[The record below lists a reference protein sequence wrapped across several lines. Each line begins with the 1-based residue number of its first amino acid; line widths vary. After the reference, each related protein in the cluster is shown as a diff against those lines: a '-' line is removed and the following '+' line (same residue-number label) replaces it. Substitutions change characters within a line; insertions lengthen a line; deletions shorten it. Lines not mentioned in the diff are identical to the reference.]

1 MKYMVTAAGLV
12 MTSSTWIARV
22 AATCALFLACAGPGA
37 ALKAGN
43 ESLSRDELRR
53 ITQKLDKGQY
63 QIASEVFMA
72 KDDRRKKEFPIRVT
86 YPVCGG
92 KLPIIVFSHG
102 NALSGNS
109 YRYLVDCWARHGYI
123 CVQPFHEDSLEW
135 SRYHKATLK
144 TLDLIRSLAENKRAW
159 LDRIGDVSFVIDKLP
174 TLYPKLAGK
183 LDMTKIGV
191 GGHSYGAFTA
201 LMLAGAKVPHVE
213 LPPRCDS
220 ARDKRIKAII
230 AISSQ
235 GIGGAQ
241 DALAFDNK
249 GSFSVQVPALFVTG
263 DRDEIGGTK
272 ASQRDQAFQFSPP
285 GDKYYLSLF
294 GANHMT
300 FADPERDTSIKGS
313 ILKMLFS
320 QVNNSMLDPYGDQD
334 AQRKLV
340 QESTLLFWD
349 AYVKGDA
356 DDKTLLSK
364 GVLDS
369 LAGKAAESIRK

>member
-1 MKYMVTAAGLV
+1 
-12 MTSSTWIARV
+12 
-22 AATCALFLACAGPGA
+22 
-37 ALKAGN
+37 
-43 ESLSRDELRR
+43 
-53 ITQKLDKGQY
+53 
-63 QIASEVFMA
+63 
-72 KDDRRKKEFPIRVT
+72 
-86 YPVCGG
+86 
-92 KLPIIVFSHG
+92 
-102 NALSGNS
+102 
-109 YRYLVDCWARHGYI
+109 
-123 CVQPFHEDSLEW
+123 
-135 SRYHKATLK
+135 
-144 TLDLIRSLAENKRAW
+144 LDLIRSLAENKRAW